1 MRVNLGQ
8 NSYDILIGTG
18 LLGKAGEIL
27 DLNRRVL
34 IVTDDGVPEV
44 YAETVAK
51 QCASSIVHVIR
62 QGEESKSL
70 AVFESLQKEMLEHD
84 FHREDCVL
92 ALGGGV
98 VGDLAGFAAS
108 AYMRG
113 IDFYN
118 VPTTVLSQVD
128 SSIGGKTAVNF
139 MGVKNILGAFYQPKK
154 VVIDFDVLR
163 SLPKRQ
169 FGNGIVEAFKMAATF
184 DEALFQKFLAAE
196 GEEVFPLITSA
207 IDIKRKVVEED
218 EKEAGLRKVLNF
230 GHTLGHGIEVASSGK
245 LLHGESV
252 ALGMLPMC
260 DPAVAA
266 QILAMMKKYD
276 LPVVDF
282 DRDLAMQAIMHDKKG
297 KKDSVTVVYVPYLG
311 TYEFRELSYP
321 ELKTLLERIPAI
333 VSGQY

>member
-51 QCASSIVHVIR
+51 QCASSFIHVIR

-70 AVFESLQKEMLEHD
+70 AVFESLQRKMLEHD

-184 DEALFQKFLAAE
+184 DEALFQKLLTAE

-252 ALGMLPMC
+252 SLGMLPMC
-260 DPAVAA
+260 DSSVLPDL
-266 QILAMMKKYD
+266 LAMMKKYD

-282 DRDLAMQAIMHDKKG
+282 DMDLAMQAIMHDKKG
-297 KKDSVTVVYVPYLG
+297 KKDCVTAVYVPHLG
-311 TYEFRELSYP
+311 TYEFREYSYQ
-321 ELKTLLERIPAI
+321 ELGTLLAKIPAI